1 MTLYEEVIA
10 ALKSNDKTIQNN
22 AIYNFRTMYRKHL
35 KSHAKQKYLSDN
47 ETEKEIDNTLKMIL
61 SAIIEYDYLPKED
74 ELIKRLRKTVS
85 LTHYENRLTEEMLR
99 FINQK
104 ETDYLSIEKKIRKI
118 LNPFLQLFNS
128 TKNNHL
134 LINVAN
140 QQLMTDWISQ
150 QTFDYYIYKTLGKDE
165 KITKNRLAKLHHII
179 QETYLIFTIRYSQNE
194 SAKRR
199 AESNINELCRL
210 SFAAKRNTDDDLF
223 SESMEL
229 LFSELSRKDFIL
241 KTSIQ
246 RYWQGIFDTLLDK
259 SHREKSSSKVV
270 NHLKIPA
277 DKSFSLEEVF
287 LFIQDGLD
295 AIEKVHA
302 GNARRLLLTGRKS
315 HFIKLV
321 IEATLAEASRAFFN
335 SSKNYNY
342 KNKQSEAQQR
352 QDCKKALIDWMK
364 NEINLPESTWGN
376 AKGKAIYQYICH
388 EKP

>member
-1 MTLYEEVIA
+1 MTLYEEVIV
-10 ALKSNDKTIQNN
+10 ALKSNDKTVQTN
-22 AIYNFRTMYRKHL
+22 AIHNFRGMYRKYL
-35 KSHAKQKYLSDN
+35 KSHAKQKYLSD
-47 ETEKEIDNTLKMIL
+47 TEADKEIDNALKMML

-74 ELIKRLRKTVS
+74 EVIKRLRKTVS
-85 LTHYENRLTEEMLR
+85 LTHYESRLSEEMLR
-99 FINQK
+99 LIKKQ
-104 ETDYLSIEKKIRKI
+104 ETDYLGIEKKIRKI

-128 TKNNHL
+128 TENNYL
-134 LINVAN
+134 LINDAN
-140 QQLMTDWISQ
+140 QQLMTDWLAQ
-150 QTFDYYIYKTLGKDE
+150 QTFDYYIHKTLGKDE
-165 KITKNRLAKLHHII
+165 KITRNRLAKFHHII
-179 QETYLIFTIRYSQNE
+179 QETYLIFTIRYSKNE

-199 AESNINELCRL
+199 AENNINELCRL
-210 SFAAKRNTDDDLF
+210 AFATKRSTDDDLF

-246 RYWQGIFDTLLDK
+246 RYWQGIFDNLLDK
-259 SHREKSSSKVV
+259 SNREKSSSKGV

-321 IEATLAEASRAFFN
+321 IEAMLAEASRVFFN
-335 SSKNYNY
+335 SGKNYNY

-364 NEINLPESTWGN
+364 NEINHPESTWAN

>member
-1 MTLYEEVIA
+1 MTLHEEVIL
-10 ALKSNDKTIQNN
+10 ALKSNDKTVQTN
-22 AIYNFRTMYRKHL
+22 AIHNFRAMYSKHL
-35 KSHAKQKYLSDN
+35 KNHAKQKYLSNN
-47 ETEKEIDNTLKMIL
+47 EAEKEIDNALKMIL

-74 ELIKRLRKTVS
+74 DLIKRLRKTVS
-85 LTHYENRLTEEMLR
+85 LTHYESRLTEEMLK
-99 FINQK
+99 FINQQ

-128 TKNNHL
+128 TENNYI

-140 QQLMTDWISQ
+140 QPLMTDWIAQ
-150 QTFDYYIYKTLGKDE
+150 QTFDYYIYRTLGKDE
-165 KITKNRLAKLHHII
+165 KITRNRLAKFHHII
-179 QETYLIFTIRYSQNE
+179 HETYLIFTIRYSQNE
-194 SAKRR
+194 SAKKK
-199 AESNINELCRL
+199 AENKINELCRL
-210 SFAAKRNTDDDLF
+210 SFAEKRSTDDDLF

-246 RYWQGIFDTLLDK
+246 KYWHGIFNTLLDK
-259 SHREKSSSKVV
+259 SNREKSSSKSIK
-270 NHLKIPA
+270 HLKVPA
-277 DKSFSLEEVF
+277 DKSFRLEEVF

-321 IEATLAEASRAFFN
+321 IEAMLSEASRGFLN
-335 SSKNYNY
+335 SGKKYNY

-352 QDCKKALIDWMK
+352 QDCKKALIDWMQ
-364 NEINLPESTWGN
+364 NEINHPESTWAN
-376 AKGKAIYQYICH
+376 AKGKAIYQFICN
-388 EKP
+388 ENP